1 MFGDSYGTSHRQSW
15 RDTMQVCINGHV
27 INSRFRD
34 KPEYNKDFCN
44 HCGKKTITNCP
55 ECDKSI
61 PGVLHQR
68 LGAVSISSAPEFC
81 QHCGEKFP
89 WTRNV
94 EAMRLKAKAK
104 RLKEEAEKPIEALQR
119 VFSKFHLIARE
130 LRRRHDNRDTLDVD
144 DEYDVQDL
152 LSALLVLYFD
162 DIRPEEWTPSYAG
175 KSARMDFLLKKEKIV
190 VETKMTRKGLTDKQ
204 IGDQLIVDIE
214 RYKGHPDCST
224 LVCFIYDPDGRIMNS
239 HALSEDLQSQSRD
252 DLKVIIIVES
262 S

>member
-1 MFGDSYGTSHRQSW
+1 MFGDSYGTGNRQSW
-15 RDTMQVCINGHV
+15 RDVMQVCLNGHV
-27 INSRFRD
+27 INAGVRKNPQR
-34 KPEYNKDFCN
+34 NQNFCDS
-44 HCGKKTITNCP
+44 CGEETITTCP
-55 ECDKSI
+55 KCDGAI
-61 PGVLHQR
+61 PGDLQDTGVVIGFQP
-68 LGAVSISSAPEFC
+68 SAPEFC
-81 QHCGEKFP
+81 EHCGEAFP
-89 WTRNV
+89 WTRKV
-94 EAMRLKAKAK
+94 EAKQ
-104 RLKEEAEKPIEALQR
+104 LKEEAEKPIEALQR

-130 LRRRHDNRDTLDVD
+130 LRRRHDNRDTLDVN

-175 KSARMDFLLKKEKIV
+175 QSARMDFLLKKEKIV
-190 VETKMTRKGLTDKQ
+190 VEVKMTRQGLADKE
-204 IGDQLIVDIE
+204 IGEQLIVDIE